1 MTYKLTRTSYLILI
15 SFFSLNVWAQNS
27 EPTLSKDQG
36 SSSVLS
42 DECAESLSFKQKH
55 IEPVLYRLTDRT
67 SALTL
72 LGGIAAV
79 AAANPQD
86 DSIRDQWKDHQRMDK
101 NTSHIGD
108 LMGTGALAILG
119 AGAEY
124 LWDDRDYVYQS
135 HLRGL
140 IYGGVGIYALK
151 TTFSR
156 PRPGGSENRQSFPS
170 GHTTISFMTATHLA
184 YAYGWKAALVAY
196 PVAAFVGASRLADDA
211 HWFSDVVGGAFL
223 GFMIGRA
230 TFYDENEFYKQTSEK
245 NQALLSEKLKIQWD
259 VFPMITLRETGASLF
274 VSF

>member
-1 MTYKLTRTSYLILI
+1 MKRISYLIFV
-15 SFFSLNVWAQNS
+15 SFFSLKVWAQNS
-27 EPTLSKDQG
+27 
-36 SSSVLS
+36 
-42 DECAESLSFKQKH
+42 AESAQNKPVQSEAAQAEALSFKQKH

-67 SALTL
+67 SAWTL

-108 LMGTGALAILG
+108 LMGTGAVAVLG

-140 IYGGVGIYALK
+140 IYGGIGIYALK

-170 GHTTISFMTATHLA
+170 GHTTISFMTATHFA
-184 YAYGWKAALVAY
+184 YAYGWKAAVIAY

-211 HWFSDVVGGAFL
+211 HWFSDVAGGAFL

-230 TFYDENEFYKQTSEK
+230 TYYDENEFYKQTSEK
-245 NQALLSEKLKIQWD
+245 NQTTSSAKLKVQWD
-259 VFPMITLRETGASLF
+259 AFPVITSRETGASLF